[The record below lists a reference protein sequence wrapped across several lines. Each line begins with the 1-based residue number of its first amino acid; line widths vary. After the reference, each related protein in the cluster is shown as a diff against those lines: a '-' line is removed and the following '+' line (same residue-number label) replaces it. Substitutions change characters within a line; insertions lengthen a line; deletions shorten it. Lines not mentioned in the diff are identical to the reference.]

1 MTVGFVGLGR
11 MGGHMCRHLI
21 AGHDVVVFDVSADAV
36 RTCVEAGATSVA
48 SVADVARAADV
59 LFTSL
64 PMPADVETVALGP
77 GGIRAGA
84 RPGTVYFDLSTSSP
98 AVSRRVGAALEDAG
112 ITMLDAP
119 VSGGPS
125 GAEAGTLG
133 VMVGGPRDAFDAHLP
148 LLETFA
154 GTVVHV
160 GDLGSGL
167 VAKLVNNLIAL
178 ASVAAA
184 CEGLMLGAAAGIDLR
199 RLDAAIRASTGDSLA
214 YRFLADRAFSGDYT
228 PAFTMDLA
236 YKDIHLALELADE
249 LGVPAPIGGDVHDLM
264 RMAKGLG
271 LGDADPTA
279 VMRVYETTLQRSIS
293 ELAGSAE
300 EAAEEAAAS

>member
-1 MTVGFVGLGR
+1 MTLGFIGLGR

-21 AGHDVVVFDVSADAV
+21 AAGSHEVVVHDLSADAM
-36 RTCVEAGATSVA
+36 RACTEAGARGAA
-48 SVADVARAADV
+48 SIAELAGAADV
-59 LFTSL
+59 IFSSL

-77 GGIRAGA
+77 GGIRDGA
-84 RPGTVYFDLSTSSP
+84 RQGTVYFDLSTSSP
-98 AVSRRVGAALEDAG
+98 ELSRRVGAALGSAG

-119 VSGGPS
+119 VSGGPT

-133 VMVGGPRDAFDAHLP
+133 VMVGGPEDTFDAHLP

-167 VAKLVNNLIAL
+167 VVKLVNNLLAM
-178 ASVAAA
+178 ASVTAA
-184 CEGLMLGAAAGIDLR
+184 CEGLMLAAAAGIDLR
-199 RLDAAIRASTGDSLA
+199 RLDAAIRGSTGDSLA

-236 YKDIHLALELADE
+236 YKDIHLALELADQ
-249 LGVPAPIGGDVHDLM
+249 LSVPTPMGGGVHDLM

-279 VMRVYETTLQRSIS
+279 VMRVYETTLRRSIS
-293 ELAGSAE
+293 ELAGPASAV
-300 EAAEEAAAS
+300 AAS

>member
-1 MTVGFVGLGR
+1 MTLGFIGLGR
-11 MGGHMCRHLI
+11 MGGPICRHLVAGRDVI
-21 AGHDVVVFDVSADAV
+21 AYDLSP
-36 RTCVEAGATSVA
+36 EAIRACAGVTPAA
-48 SVADVARAADV
+48 SVADVARQADV
-59 LFTSL
+59 IFSSL
-64 PMPADVETVALGP
+64 PRPEDVETVALA
-77 GGIRAGA
+77 IRESA

-98 AVSRRVGAALEDAG
+98 AVSRRVGAALETAG

-119 VSGGPS
+119 VSGGPT

-133 VMVGGPRDAFDAHLP
+133 VMVGGPQDAFDAHLP

-160 GDLGSGL
+160 GELGSGL
-167 VAKLVNNLIAL
+167 VAKLVNNLL
-178 ASVAAA
+178 GLTYVAAA
-184 CEGLMLGAAAGIDLR
+184 CEGLMLAAAAGIDLR
-199 RLDAAIRASTGDSLA
+199 RLDAAIRASTGDSVA

-236 YKDIHLALELADE
+236 YKDIHLALELADQ
-249 LGVPAPIGGDVHDLM
+249 LGVPTPLGADVHNVM

-279 VMRVYETTLQRSIS
+279 IMRVYETTQGRSIS
-293 ELAGSAE
+293 ELAG
-300 EAAEEAAAS
+300 EAATV